1 MHFWLKLGK
10 MKYLSYIEFETMYW
24 LPVTKALNHCIMV
37 STCQKYLGTLGFK
50 SHDRAWEW
58 EIS

>member
-1 MHFWLKLGK
+1 MHAFLVKAREDEI
-10 MKYLSYIEFETMYW
+10 SYIEFETMYW